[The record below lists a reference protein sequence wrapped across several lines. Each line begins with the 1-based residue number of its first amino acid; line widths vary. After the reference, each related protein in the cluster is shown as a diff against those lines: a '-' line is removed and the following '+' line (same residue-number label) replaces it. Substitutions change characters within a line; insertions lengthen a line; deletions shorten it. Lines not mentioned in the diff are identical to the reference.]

1 MDDVPI
7 TARDEAGQLLDRLLG
22 RYDVPAYVRRAQ
34 RVQGAFDQLVQR
46 CQHQRDEWLTMVRT
60 RLAQV
65 YALAGD
71 WERLRLLLAEPEQVR
86 ALEQLHASLA
96 PRLRLPVERTASTRV
111 LRRALSELQASMER
125 FNRKWQAYLA
135 TVDLADV
142 NALRE
147 GYNRYYLLE
156 KECAVRS
163 TRIAR
168 QGYQPL
174 PPITLGDLATLMPA
188 LPVVRLKGSSA
199 RPPGPGRGQR
209 ASGPGSD

>member
-1 MDDVPI
+1 MDDVPVS
-7 TARDEAGQLLDRLLG
+7 ARDEAGQLLDRLLG
-22 RYDVPAYVRRAQ
+22 RYDVPAYIRRAQ
-34 RVQGAFDQLVQR
+34 RVQAAFDQLVQR
-46 CQHQRDEWLTMVRT
+46 CQHRRDEWLTMVRT
-60 RLAQV
+60 RLGQV

-71 WERLRLLLAEPEQVR
+71 WEQLRSLLAEPEQVR
-86 ALEQLHASLA
+86 ALEQLYAVLA

-111 LRRALSELQASMER
+111 LRRAFSELQASMER

-135 TVDLADV
+135 DVDLTDV

-174 PPITLGDLATLMPA
+174 APVTLGDLATLMPA
-188 LPVVRLKGSSA
+188 LPVVRLSRSREK
-199 RPPGPGRGQR
+199 RCCR
-209 ASGPGSD
+209 